1 MFTEK
6 RFQLK
11 KNVYKQKKFDIVI
24 SPKLCSPGY
33 DVLFLGSYLCHL
45 KEFIFIDNFNHMTFS
60 TLNIWRCKML
70 DTLIG
75 AVYKHHT
82 YLIPAGARLSNMI
95 IKYPLENFHG
105 FFSFFYRCSIWIWK
119 LFSWIA
125 YLIWRIN
132 HLRYLFAPFPPFFW
146 FICNFAFWYT
156 PYQHHFETFL
166 NSLFY

>member
-1 MFTEK
+1 MTVYFPINNTEHK
-6 RFQLK
+6 LIHSVYWKKVSIK

-82 YLIPAGARLSNMI
+82 DLIPAGTRLSNMI

-119 LFSWIA
+119 LRNTVFSS
-125 YLIWRIN
+125 LS
-132 HLRYLFAPFPPFFW
+132 HKD
-146 FICNFAFWYT
+146 
-156 PYQHHFETFL
+156 
-166 NSLFY
+166 LFYFLGLPILFDELII

>member
-82 YLIPAGARLSNMI
+82 DLIPAGARLSNMI

-105 FFSFFYRCSIWIWK
+105 FFSFFYRCSI
-119 LFSWIA
+119 
-125 YLIWRIN
+125 
-132 HLRYLFAPFPPFFW
+132 
-146 FICNFAFWYT
+146 
-156 PYQHHFETFL
+156 
-166 NSLFY
+166 

>member
-1 MFTEK
+1 MTVYFPINNTEHK
-6 RFQLK
+6 LIHSVYRKKVSIK

-82 YLIPAGARLSNMI
+82 DLIPAGARLSNMI

-105 FFSFFYRCSIWIWK
+105 FFSFFIDVQYEFENCAIP
-119 LFSWIA
+119 FSPL
-125 YLIWRIN
+125 YLTKIYFIF
-132 HLRYLFAPFPPFFW
+132 LDCLSYLT
-146 FICNFAFWYT
+146 N
-156 PYQHHFETFL
+156 
-166 NSLFY
+166 

>member
-1 MFTEK
+1 MTVYRK
-6 RFQLK
+6 KVSIK

-82 YLIPAGARLSNMI
+82 DLIPAGARLSNMI

-105 FFSFFYRCSIWIWK
+105 FFSFFLSMFNMNLKIAQYRFLLSISPRSI

-125 YLIWRIN
+125 YLI
-132 HLRYLFAPFPPFFW
+132 
-146 FICNFAFWYT
+146 
-156 PYQHHFETFL
+156 
-166 NSLFY
+166 

>member
-1 MFTEK
+1 MTVYFPINNTEHK
-6 RFQLK
+6 LIHSVYRKKVSIK
-11 KNVYKQKKFDIVI
+11 KNVCKQKKFDIVI

-45 KEFIFIDNFNHMTFS
+45 KEFIFIDNFNHMAFS

-82 YLIPAGARLSNMI
+82 DLIPAGARLSNMI

-105 FFSFFYRCSIWIWK
+105 FFFFFIDVQYEFENCAIP
-119 LFSWIA
+119 FSPL
-125 YLIWRIN
+125 YLTKIYFIF
-132 HLRYLFAPFPPFFW
+132 LDCLSYLT
-146 FICNFAFWYT
+146 N
-156 PYQHHFETFL
+156 
-166 NSLFY
+166 